1 MWDTAFFL
9 LLGVVV
15 GSFLNVVVMRM
26 KNAGAPFWQGRSHCP
41 HCNKVLRWFELM
53 PVLSYLLQQGRCHSC
68 KARLSVQYVVMEV
81 LTAAV
86 FFGVYLHLAS
96 MQGAYTLWWWVL
108 LATHL
113 VFWSSALVLA
123 AYDAQTTYMPDALNS
138 TAALAA
144 LAGVGVQVGLGVF
157 SVQDALTHI
166 LMGAA
171 LFVPFW
177 VLWRISNGRWIGLG
191 DGKFAI
197 SMGFLLGM
205 WGGISAVMYAFWL
218 GAVVA
223 LSFMGLQRIAQ
234 HCGWK
239 KIGARL
245 TWGSEIPF
253 GPFLVIATAVVYIT
267 GSTILSLTGVVW

>member
-9 LLGVVV
+9 LLGAVV

-26 KNAGAPFWQGRSHCP
+26 KNAVAPFWRGRSHCP
-41 HCNKVLRWFELM
+41 HCNRVLQWGELV
-53 PVLSYLLQQGRCHSC
+53 PVISYLLQRGRCRSC
-68 KARLSVQYVVMEV
+68 RARLSMQYVVMEV

-86 FFGVYLHLAS
+86 FLGVYLHLAS

-108 LATHL
+108 LVAHL
-113 VFWSSALVLA
+113 VFWSGAIVLA
-123 AYDAQTTYMPDALNS
+123 VYDAQTTYMPDALNS
-138 TAALAA
+138 IAALAA
-144 LAGVGVQVGLGVF
+144 LAGVGAQVGLGVF
-157 SVQDALTHI
+157 SAQDAFAHI

-177 VLWRISNGRWIGLG
+177 ALWRVSKGGWIGLG

-197 SMGFLLGM
+197 SMGFLLGV

-223 LSFMGLQRIAQ
+223 LSFMGLQRITQ
-234 HCGWK
+234 RCGWK
-239 KIGARL
+239 KMGARL
-245 TWGSEIPF
+245 GWGSEIPF

-267 GSTILSLTGVVW
+267 SSTILSLTGVAW